1 MRTMPL
7 VLLALVIATGAGT
20 LALSGEMVAPKPPAV
35 PGSTRNPF
43 NHFDLP
49 DAWEARFWADP
60 GVKAL
65 AKLDSKALA
74 DLVPV
79 QAGIRFCRCPNCET
93 PEAENPLAW
102 SPARPRVVTCRH
114 CGVSV
119 PNETYPAKDE
129 KEKKVPEET
138 IEVLPRLNHHYP
150 YHAVEPE
157 KQQYPEERLYLAAK
171 RDYEAREFL
180 AKLALY
186 AAVRSHEQPPAQRDP
201 NLARLAC
208 VLVLRFARVY
218 PGYATHFD
226 QPNSP
231 KFFEQ
236 AVLPPPHRHG
246 YKTGKWDWTA
256 SLDVP
261 LNLVIAYALMRDDP
275 ALAVAGRLLGER
287 DPSRVIERDLFRAS
301 AEFVLLQPEEFSEM
315 SLHAYRGILAVGRVL
330 NDPVLMHEGLA
341 RLEGFAERGFYH
353 DGFWRQG
360 DTLAHRRVVG
370 LIDGWLDRMLAGYV
384 DPPQFVAR
392 RGERR
397 LEALPGAEH
406 VPILALARAAGAAP
420 FTDPRAPEVL
430 QAAWPAVAPRPEA
443 RRPVLL
449 GGVGLARLAIGQGD
463 DALDL
468 ELLGPGHFGSPHDQR
483 QVLRLAVGGSPV
495 LSDLDEAPPTVNGW
509 ERATLS
515 HNTVVVNGLNQRE
528 SPAQAREPA
537 LGGDFLAFAADP
549 DFQVVTLDDP
559 RAYPQS
565 TTLYRQTIVAASGAK
580 SRYALSVFEVR
591 GGLQHDQVFHA
602 AAGSPARWR
611 VSAPLA
617 AGPATL
623 LAPSITYLPNARPE
637 DGRWFAQAYA
647 ELAPL
652 GQGRLERPGLA
663 WLKGPHGPGIRLHL
677 LNTVPLTVLTALGPD
692 PSTPAPAAPGS
703 GHDAGRAALILRHR
717 SEDGAALTST
727 FVTVFEPLAAAAPL
741 GRVGRVATGPET
753 VAVYLETAD
762 GPEYLVVNL
771 RPGTRQTVDLAEGR
785 QLRTDGRVV
794 RLTRNQMILAGGTFA
809 ATSDPWRVRH
819 ETAQG
824 RITAAVRGSAATGR
838 GYFLTDAPLPN
849 PESLAGRALL
859 IRHGDGATRGW
870 TLEKVENAAT
880 GARLLVREE
889 PGFQIDP
896 NSGEARYYQFPRTSS
911 PPPHQ
916 FGISSLSRATF
927 P

>member
-275 ALAVAGRLLGER
+275 ALAVAGRLL
-287 DPSRVIERDLFRAS
+287 
-301 AEFVLLQPEEFSEM
+301 
-315 SLHAYRGILAVGRVL
+315 
-330 NDPVLMHEGLA
+330 
-341 RLEGFAERGFYH
+341 
-353 DGFWRQG
+353 
-360 DTLAHRRVVG
+360 
-370 LIDGWLDRMLAGYV
+370 
-384 DPPQFVAR
+384 
-392 RGERR
+392 GERR

-703 GHDAGRAALILRHR
+703 GSGHDAGRAALILRHR